1 MNRIAATTYLT
12 EQFRDVTADAQFTSQ
27 NITDAY
33 NNALDN
39 ALRQL
44 GYSEELLASTDV
56 PQNQVQAYLALME
69 YYTLKR
75 FIRLYSLR
83 FSVTITGAVT
93 ASRNQAFENLKA
105 LLAEAEADCARLGYP
120 VGGLPY
126 FELGRLTLDY
136 LEPTGNTF

>member
-1 MNRIAATTYLT
+1 MDRSSAIPYLA
-12 EQFRDVTADAQFTSQ
+12 EAYRDVTTDAGFSSQ
-27 NITDAY
+27 NVTDAF
-33 NNALDN
+33 NGAIDN
-39 ALRQL
+39 ALRML
-44 GYSEELLASTDV
+44 GYTEDVLSITDV
-56 PQNQVQAYLALME
+56 PQNQIRPYLALLE
-69 YYTLKR
+69 YYALKR

-83 FSVTITGAVT
+83 FNVSITGAVS
-93 ASRNQAFENLKA
+93 ASRNQTFDALKQ